1 MMRTRDKGYPVGRGA
16 LLIINQGTFTSPD
29 LTCREPGTNVD
40 RDNLELVFR
49 SLGYGV
55 HIANNCNGD
64 AFEEHLENAVD
75 LIGDGVGPFVLAFLS
90 HGGSGDCLYFAD
102 GTHMSM
108 SAIRRA
114 LQGHRTLDG
123 RPKIIIVQA
132 CRGPEHLVVLKD
144 GSTEIR
150 IEGEDFSPDS
160 VIADPMADTIIMWS
174 CMEERDLKCREPG
187 TSKDRD
193 SLELVFRSLGYGVH
207 IANDCN
213 KDAFEGHLEN
223 AVDLIGDGVGPFVLA
238 FLSHG
243 DSGVVVLKDGS
254 TEIRIEG
261 EDFSPDSVIADPMA
275 DTIIMWSCSMFIT
288 LTCDEILK
296 NMSLA
301 KRTPPSGEKH
311 IPDLSMSVHKNMER
325 YGTKCHGFRMLT
337 SPENISSLK
346 KPLFLGPPVDEDKF
360 RRAVGRINQLRL
372 KLSRAT
378 GQVVSNLQ
386 ADDAQKGKCREQS

>member
-16 LLIINQGTFTSPD
+16 LLIINQGTFTSP
-29 LTCREPGTNVD
+29 
-40 RDNLELVFR
+40 
-49 SLGYGV
+49 
-55 HIANNCNGD
+55 
-64 AFEEHLENAVD
+64 
-75 LIGDGVGPFVLAFLS
+75 
-90 HGGSGDCLYFAD
+90 
-102 GTHMSM
+102 
-108 SAIRRA
+108 
-114 LQGHRTLDG
+114 
-123 RPKIIIVQA
+123 
-132 CRGPEHLVVLKD
+132 
-144 GSTEIR
+144 
-150 IEGEDFSPDS
+150 
-160 VIADPMADTIIMWS
+160 
-174 CMEERDLKCREPG
+174 DLKCREPG

-243 DSGVVVLKDGS
+243 DSGDLLYFADGTHMSRFEIRRTLQRHRTLHGRPKIIIVQACRGPEHLVVLKDGS

-275 DTIIMWSCSMFIT
+275 DTIIMWSCMEERVAYRHPDIGSMFIT